1 MLRHSGQLTT
11 RTCPALVGPAHSM
24 RLILAPMEGLVDA
37 PMRDLITRLGGV
49 DQCVTE
55 FIRVS
60 GARLPPKVFHR
71 IAPELNNGAR
81 TAAGVPVVVQL
92 LGSDEASMA
101 DNACQ
106 VVRLGAT
113 AIDLNFGCP
122 AKTVNR
128 HRGGAILLREPDR
141 LAEITRTIRQAL
153 PAHIPL
159 TAKMRL
165 GYESP
170 DLAVDCAQAL
180 ADAGAAE
187 ITVHART
194 KTDGYRPPAYWPWI
208 ARIREGVSVPVVANG
223 EIWSVEDYHRCREE
237 SGCEDVMIGRGLI
250 ARPDLALQIRRDLAG
265 EPLAAMTWSDLLP
278 VINGFA
284 AWSAAN
290 MPERHAAGRV
300 KQWLTYLRAGFPEAA
315 ACFAEVKRLRDVGS
329 LMRVL
334 NATAEAGGSRPY
346 VASLPLLETA

>member
-1 MLRHSGQLTT
+1 
-11 RTCPALVGPAHSM
+11 M
-24 RLILAPMEGLVDA
+24 RLILAPMEGLVDP

-49 DQCVTE
+49 DQVVTE

-60 GARLPPKVFHR
+60 GTRLPPRVFQR
-71 IAPELNNGAR
+71 IAPELWTGCR
-81 TAAGVPVVVQL
+81 TAAGVPLVVQL
-92 LGSDEASMA
+92 LGSDAESMA

-106 VVRLGAT
+106 AVTLGAM

-122 AKTVNR
+122 AKTVNK
-128 HRGGAILLREPDR
+128 HRGGAILLREPER
-141 LAEITRTIRQAL
+141 LAEITHTLRAAL
-153 PAHIPL
+153 PEHIPL

-180 ADAGAAE
+180 AGAGAAE

-208 ARIREGVSVPVVANG
+208 ARIREAVKVPVVANG
-223 EIWSVEDYHRCREE
+223 EIWSVEDFHRCREE

-265 EPLAAMTWSDLLP
+265 EPRMPLQWSELLP
-278 VINGFA
+278 LLNGFA
-284 AWSAAN
+284 AQAAEKL
-290 MPERHAAGRV
+290 PERQATGRV
-300 KQWLTYLRAGFPEAA
+300 KQWLTYLRRGFPEAA
-315 ACFAEVKRLRDVGS
+315 ACFAEVKRLRDMES
-329 LMRVL
+329 LVAAL
-334 NATAEAGGSRPY
+334 NNAVEQPQPRPCP
-346 VASLPLLETA
+346 ASQQALQETA